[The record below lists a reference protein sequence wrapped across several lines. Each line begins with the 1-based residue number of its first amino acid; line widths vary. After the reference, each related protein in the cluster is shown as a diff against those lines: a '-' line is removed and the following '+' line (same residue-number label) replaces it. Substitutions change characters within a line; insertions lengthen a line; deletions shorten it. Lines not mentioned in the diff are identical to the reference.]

1 MEAQALDVVA
11 RILWA
16 DESGRIRIEPVVEA
30 RQQKPQRGTARE
42 NRQGFDFL
50 HRQFAMLTIGRQKT
64 LSLGDVVGA
73 ILFEAPGI
81 EHHRDVIGEGIV
93 AGEIEVDQPGDFST
107 DEQNIVR
114 KEIGMDDAGR

>member
-42 NRQGFDFL
+42 LLAIAYRPAWAGPIAEVPEWDEAELAKIPAEVKPFFTKRNRRDWDF
-50 HRQFAMLTIGRQKT
+50 HGGNKPANMA
-64 LSLGDVVGA
+64 S
-73 ILFEAPGI
+73 EAPGMNPS
-81 EHHRDVIGEGIV
+81 RW
-93 AGEIEVDQPGDFST
+93 DQ
-107 DEQNIVR
+107 
-114 KEIGMDDAGR
+114 A